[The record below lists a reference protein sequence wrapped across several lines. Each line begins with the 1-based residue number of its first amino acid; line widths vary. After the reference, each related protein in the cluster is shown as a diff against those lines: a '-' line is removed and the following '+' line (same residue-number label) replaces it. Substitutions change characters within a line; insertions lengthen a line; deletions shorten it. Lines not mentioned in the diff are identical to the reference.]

1 MQLGFHH
8 GLQAPGIEENGPLRS
23 PVFCTIRF
31 SRPEPRA
38 AVGFHQREVSM
49 AKGGDYTFGRDE
61 AQTKTGV
68 LNAVSNAT
76 GLPRQHVGKVV
87 GALAALAA
95 VELARRG
102 TFTLPG
108 MAKMKVV
115 KKAAT
120 KARQG
125 INPFTKEPTIFKA
138 KPARKLVKI
147 RALKGLKDSL
157 K

>member
-1 MQLGFHH
+1 
-8 GLQAPGIEENGPLRS
+8 
-23 PVFCTIRF
+23 
-31 SRPEPRA
+31 
-38 AVGFHQREVSM
+38 M
-49 AKGGDYTFGRDE
+49 ATPTKGSYSFKNVV
-61 AQTKTGV
+61 AQNKSTV
-68 LNAVSNAT
+68 LNAVSSAT
-76 GLPRQHVGKVV
+76 GIPRQHVGKVV

-102 TFTLPG
+102 TFTMPG
-108 MAKMKVV
+108 LAKMKVV

-125 INPFTKEPTIFKA
+125 INPFTKQPTLFKA

-147 RALKGLKDSL
+147 RALKALKDAL